1 VDTIGVNDRGAEE
14 LDGACRALMA
24 PRSLS
29 LLYVPHLHSRVTAA
43 AGIIVLDDADS
54 DVDVEQMLEQTPAL
68 MRARLNDASE
78 HESRMR
84 STISSARRFALD
96 LERTG
101 APITLHA
108 RHLPTLHSFPCQCL
122 CQSWWASRRI

>member
-1 VDTIGVNDRGAEE
+1 MYLVLLIPVTSAAYQYVVD
-14 LDGACRALMA
+14 
-24 PRSLS
+24 LS
-29 LLYVPHLHSRVTAA
+29 

-54 DVDVEQMLEQTPAL
+54 EVDIDESHLQTAAHL
-68 MRARLNDASE
+68 RARLKDASE

-101 APITLHA
+101 DRALLTSALHTLSHT
-108 RHLPTLHSFPCQCL
+108 TLSHFPLHHQ
-122 CQSWWASRRI
+122 A